1 MLAGV
6 HHLHHE
12 VVGTRSYLTAA
23 HQKEEQL
30 LLKSWP
36 SLVLSINDI
45 TSAKFRNTLNM
56 DTADG

>member
-12 VVGTRSYLTAA
+12 VVGTRNHLTAT

-30 LLKSWP
+30 LLKNWP

-45 TSAKFRNTLNM
+45 THQLNLEIR
-56 DTADG
+56 